1 MMLCNFTKCHH
12 KNLDGILYVIDKIVR
27 ELRLAYACSREQSA
41 IYVRGRGSHGGKKK
55 KGRVGGKGGQIRR
68 DFGKFLDPVYTDSVV

>member
-1 MMLCNFTKCHH
+1 MLVPENSPPSMS
-12 KNLDGILYVIDKIVR
+12 GEEVAMA
-27 ELRLAYACSREQSA
+27 E
-41 IYVRGRGSHGGKKK
+41 KK